1 MPARKPELAQTE
13 LIESLPVACASEVEA
28 VNFLEA
34 QRWSGSPK
42 CPECESDN
50 VYAMRDRATGE
61 RNKRYLWRCRHCSR
75 QFTVRTGTIYE
86 ESLVPLRKWLRV
98 LWEASTCKNGVSAL
112 EISRKIQ
119 VTYKTALFM
128 LHRVRHAMTP
138 NPDGPKLVGVVEAD
152 ETYVGARKPR
162 YPSEKKGRRKGADFT
177 KTPVFAVVQRGGEVR
192 TRVMA
197 NVTAA
202 NVSDALLEN
211 VSPDAHLV
219 TDHLNVYKGVGRPFK
234 SHRSVLH
241 NLRQYVDPNDRTCH
255 TNTVEGFWA
264 RVKRKLNG
272 THHAV
277 SREHLHRYI
286 TEAAFIYNTRELN
299 DGERTL
305 ALIKKTEGKR
315 LRYERPA

>member
-1 MPARKPELAQTE
+1 MTASRPELDQTDTIAQ
-13 LIESLPVACASEVEA
+13 LPLACCNEQAAVE
-28 VNFLEA
+28 FLERN
-34 QRWSGSPK
+34 RWGGCPK
-42 CPECESDN
+42 CPECEASD
-50 VYAMRDRATGE
+50 VYAMRDRATGD
-61 RNKRYLWRCRHCSR
+61 RSKRYLWRCRDCKR
-75 QFTVRTGTIYE
+75 QFTVRTGTVYE
-86 ESLVPLRKWLRV
+86 ESLVPLHKWCRV

-112 EISRKIQ
+112 EISRKVQ

-138 NPDGPKLVGVVEAD
+138 NPDGPKLVGTVEAD

-162 YPSEKKGRRKGADFT
+162 YPSTKKGRRKGAEFT

-202 NVSDALLEN
+202 NVTDALLEN

-219 TDHLNVYKGVGRPFK
+219 TDQLNVYKGVGKPFK

-241 NLRQYVDPNDRTCH
+241 NLRQYVDPKDSTCH

-286 TEAAFIYNTRELN
+286 TEAAFLYNTRGMN
-299 DGERTL
+299 DGERTI

-315 LRYERPA
+315 LRYKTPA